1 MQNRLLPRV
10 TPQISVRWYS
20 FIHLGWERCLAQE
33 QNTMSTVNTRT
44 QTARS
49 EGHSEKPVTV
59 DGVAFSFGNWSSW
72 SMINLIMLYERNRYI
87 YYGQWLVG
95 SLGAPS
101 SEWSENITPYPNL
114 PKGAHPK
121 FYFQTRF
128 GILWEQ
134 ESSVCL
140 GFNLARIES
149 SAFSSRWIA

>member
-10 TPQISVRWYS
+10 TPQILVRWYP

-33 QNTMSTVNTRT
+33 QNTMSTVKTRT

-72 SMINLIMLYERNRYI
+72 SMINLIMLFERNQYI

-101 SEWSENITPYPNL
+101 SEWSENINPYPNL
-114 PKGAHPK
+114 PKGTPK
-121 FYFQTRF
+121 VLLSNALWDSLRTRV
-128 GILWEQ
+128 ICM
-134 ESSVCL
+134 S
-140 GFNLARIES
+140 RIQ
-149 SAFSSRWIA
+149 FSTHRIICFLF